1 MSKFFRVYK
10 NMLVKY
16 PMGMQ
21 ALQAGTL
28 MGVGDQ
34 IAQNLVEK
42 RKISELDFVRTA
54 QFYAIGFFMAGPA
67 VRGWYGV
74 LDKFFGSKGS
84 VVAVKKVACDQFLF
98 APPFI
103 AALLATIGFLQ
114 GNDVDG
120 VKEKLSKEYKDIL
133 INNYKLWPLVQLIN
147 FGLVPL
153 NYQVLVNQIVAVFWN
168 TYISFRTNRDAMT
181 HQ

>member
-1 MSKFFRVYK
+1 IYQ
-10 NMLVKY
+10 NLLVKY

-42 RKISELDFVRTA
+42 RKFNELDFLRTA
-54 QFYAIGFFMAGPA
+54 QFYSIGLFIAGPS
-67 VRGWYGV
+67 VRGWYGI
-74 LDKFFGSKGS
+74 LDKYFGSKGS
-84 VVAVKKVACDQFLF
+84 VVALKKVACDQFLF

-103 AALLATIGFLQ
+103 AVLLATIGFMQ
-114 GNDVDG
+114 GNNAEG
-120 VKEKLSKEYKDIL
+120 VQKKLSNEYKDIL
-133 INNYKLWPLVQLIN
+133 INNYKIWPLVQLIN

-153 NYQVLVNQIVAVFWN
+153 NYQVLVNQIVAIFWN
-168 TYISFRTNRDAMT
+168 TYISFRTNRDSVKN
-181 HQ
+181 Q